1 MLVLG
6 SMENSAVVLAF
17 LLTKVRARP
26 FHKTSP
32 FMLVSDGEAYDDLS
46 KQTMHKLMLIFG
58 LYKRYYAPLFSRSIS
73 CPPGL
78 SLRSFQLF

>member
-32 FMLVSDGEAYDDLS
+32 FTDI
-46 KQTMHKLMLIFG
+46 T
-58 LYKRYYAPLFSRSIS
+58 
-73 CPPGL
+73 
-78 SLRSFQLF
+78 SFLTFLAIYIP